1 MSLKYEKKDIYST
14 LSQEELDNANGYAKS
29 YMNFLDKART
39 EYLAVEEAIKILES
53 NGFVSLEEKQ
63 VLEVGDR
70 VYFINKDKSLYVCVI
85 GKDSIVNGVN
95 IVGAHIDSPRLD
107 IKPMPLIEKSGTAL
121 FKTQFYGGIK
131 KYQWMSIPLAMYGV
145 IYNKDD
151 EKINISVGENEDDP
165 VFTIADLLPHLAKDQ
180 MKANANDFIDPEKM
194 SVIVGSLKDKEADDK
209 VAEKVKQNIL
219 KILNNKY
226 GIEEIDFAR
235 SEISFVPAF
244 KTKFIGLDRGLIGGY
259 GQDDRVCA
267 YATIRAIIDAAD
279 ELGEDIKK
287 TTIAMIVDKEEIG
300 SIGTT
305 SMSSRAFDMFINK
318 LIEKTNSMGV
328 DKLEVYY
335 NSRVLSAD
343 VTAGVSPE
351 YEEVSDI
358 QNGSIIGCGISVE
371 KYTGS
376 GGKYNASDA
385 NASYMSKI
393 MSLFDRNNVMYQIG
407 TLGKIGK
414 GGGGTIAYILADK
427 GCEVVDCGTPVLAM
441 HSPYEVTSKYD
452 VYMTYLAYKA
462 FFKE

>member
-1 MSLKYEKKDIYST
+1 MSLKYEKKDIYSKFNEDEIT
-14 LSQEELDNANGYAKS
+14 NAQGYAKS
-29 YMNFLDKART
+29 YMNFLNKART
-39 EYLAVEEAIKILES
+39 ERLAVEETIEILEN
-53 NGFVSLEEKQ
+53 NGFISLEEKDS
-63 VLEVGDR
+63 LEIGDR
-70 VYFINKDKSLYVCVI
+70 VYFVNKEKSLYIAVI
-85 GKDSIVNGVN
+85 GKEELVKGVK

-107 IKPMPLIEKSGTAL
+107 LKPMPLIEKSGAAL
-121 FKTQFYGGIK
+121 FKTQYYGGIK

-145 IYNKDD
+145 MYNKNGD
-151 EKINISVGENEDDP
+151 KIKISIGEGEDDP

-180 MKANANDFIDPEKM
+180 MKLNANDFIDPEKM
-194 SVIVGSLKDKEADDK
+194 SILVGSLKDKEADDK
-209 VAEKVKQNIL
+209 EKEAVKQNIL
-219 KILNNKY
+219 KILNSKY

-244 KTKFIGLDRGLIGGY
+244 KTKYVGLDKGLIGGY

-267 YATIRAIIDAAD
+267 YATIRAMIDAAD
-279 ELGEDIKK
+279 EKEASQ
-287 TTIAMIVDKEEIG
+287 TMIAMIVDKEEIG

-318 LIEKTNSMGV
+318 LIEKTNSIGV

-335 NSRVLSAD
+335 NSKVLSAD

-358 QNGSIIGCGISVE
+358 QNGSILGCGISLE

-376 GGKYNASDA
+376 GGKYDASDA
-385 NASYMSKI
+385 NASYMSDV
-393 MSLFDRNNVMYQIG
+393 MGTFDRNNISYQVG

-414 GGGGTIAYILADK
+414 GGGGTIAYILANK

-441 HSPYEVTSKYD
+441 HSPYEVTSTYD

-462 FFKE
+462 FYKE

>member
-1 MSLKYEKKDIYST
+1 MSLKYDKKDIYSSI
-14 LSQEELDNANGYAKS
+14 SQEEIDNANGYAKS

-39 EYLAVEEAIKILES
+39 EYLAVEEAVEILEN
-53 NGFVSLEEKQ
+53 NGFVSLEEK
-63 VLEVGDR
+63 VALEIGDR
-70 VYFINKDKSLYVCVI
+70 VYFINKDKSLYVAVI
-85 GKDSIVNGVN
+85 GSEELVKGVN

-107 IKPMPLIEKSGTAL
+107 LKPMPLIEKSGAAL
-121 FKTQFYGGIK
+121 LKTQYYGGIK
-131 KYQWMSIPLAMYGV
+131 KYQWMSIPLALYGV
-145 IYNKDD
+145 MYNKNG
-151 EKINISVGENEDDP
+151 EKIKVAVGENDDDP

-180 MKANANDFIDPEKM
+180 MKGNANEFIDPEKM
-194 SVIVGSLKDKEADDK
+194 SVLVGSLKDKEADAK
-209 VAEKVKQNIL
+209 ESEKVKANIL
-219 KILNNKY
+219 KILNEKY
-226 GIEEIDFAR
+226 GVEEIDFAR
-235 SEISFVPAF
+235 SELSFVPAF
-244 KTKFIGLDRGLIGGY
+244 KTKFIGFDRGLIGGY

-279 ELGEDIKK
+279 ELDNVNK
-287 TTIAMIVDKEEIG
+287 TMIAMIVDKEEIG
-300 SIGTT
+300 STGTT
-305 SMSSRAFDMFINK
+305 SMNSRAFDMFINK

-335 NSRVLSAD
+335 NSKVLSAD

-358 QNGSIIGCGISVE
+358 QNGSMLGCGISIE

-385 NASYMSKI
+385 NASYMSKVMGI
-393 MSLFDRNNVMYQIG
+393 FDRSNIMYQVG

-441 HSPYEVTSKYD
+441 HSPYEVTSKFD

-462 FFKE
+462 FYKE

>member
-1 MSLKYEKKDIYST
+1 MSLKYEKKDIYSSIT
-14 LSQEELDNANGYAKS
+14 EEEIFNADGYAKS
-29 YMNFLDKART
+29 YMEFLDKART
-39 EYLAVEEAIKILES
+39 EYLAVEEAVKILEM
-53 NGFVSLEEKQ
+53 NGFVSLDERPA
-63 VLEVGDR
+63 LEIGDR
-70 VYFINKDKSLYVCVI
+70 VYFINKNKSLYVAVI
-85 GKDSIVNGVN
+85 GSEELVKGVN

-107 IKPMPLIEKSGTAL
+107 LKPMPLIEKSGAAL
-121 FKTQFYGGIK
+121 LKTQYYGGIK

-145 IYNKDD
+145 VYNKD
-151 EKINISVGENEDDP
+151 GEMIKVAIGEEDDDP

-180 MKANANDFIDPEKM
+180 LKLNANDFIDPEKM
-194 SVIVGSLKDKEADDK
+194 SVLVGSIKDRDAESKET
-209 VAEKVKQNIL
+209 EKVKANIL
-219 KILNNKY
+219 KILNEKY
-226 GIEEIDFAR
+226 NIEEIDFAR

-244 KTKFIGLDRGLIGGY
+244 KTKFIGLDKGLIGGY

-279 ELGEDIKK
+279 EAQDVSK
-287 TTIAMIVDKEEIG
+287 TMIAMIVDKEEIG

-318 LIEKTNSMGV
+318 IIEKTNSMGI
-328 DKLEVYY
+328 DKLEVFY
-335 NSRVLSAD
+335 NSKVLSAD

-358 QNGSIIGCGISVE
+358 QNGSMLGCGVSLE

-385 NASYMSKI
+385 NASYMSEI
-393 MSLFDRNNVMYQIG
+393 MGLFERNNVMFQVG

-441 HSPYEVTSKYD
+441 HSPFEVTSKYD

-462 FFKE
+462 FYKE

>member
-1 MSLKYEKKDIYST
+1 MSLKYEKKDIYSSIT
-14 LSQEELDNANGYAKS
+14 EEEIFNADGYAKS
-29 YMNFLDKART
+29 YMEFLDKART
-39 EYLAVEEAIKILES
+39 EYLAVEEAVKILEM
-53 NGFVSLEEKQ
+53 NGFVSLDERPA
-63 VLEVGDR
+63 LEIGDR
-70 VYFINKDKSLYVCVI
+70 VYFINKNKSLYVAVI
-85 GKDSIVNGVN
+85 GSEELVKGVN

-107 IKPMPLIEKSGTAL
+107 LKPMPLIEKSGAAL
-121 FKTQFYGGIK
+121 LKTQYYGGIK

-145 IYNKDD
+145 VYNKD
-151 EKINISVGENEDDP
+151 GEMIKVAIGEEDDDP

-180 MKANANDFIDPEKM
+180 LKLNANDFIDPEKM
-194 SVIVGSLKDKEADDK
+194 SVLVGSIKDRDAESKETDK
-209 VAEKVKQNIL
+209 VKANIL
-219 KILNNKY
+219 KILNEKY
-226 GIEEIDFAR
+226 NIEEIDFAR

-244 KTKFIGLDRGLIGGY
+244 KTKFIGLDKGLIGGY

-279 ELGEDIKK
+279 EAQDVSK
-287 TTIAMIVDKEEIG
+287 TMIAMIVDKEEIG

-318 LIEKTNSMGV
+318 IIEKTNSMGV
-328 DKLEVYY
+328 DKLEVFY
-335 NSRVLSAD
+335 NSKVLSAD

-358 QNGSIIGCGISVE
+358 QNGSMLGCGVSLE

-385 NASYMSKI
+385 NASYMSEI
-393 MSLFDRNNVMYQIG
+393 MGLFERNNVMFQVG

-441 HSPYEVTSKYD
+441 HSPFEVTSKYD

-462 FFKE
+462 FYKE